1 MSGITKT
8 LLAIGLLLVTVLGG
22 FIYKLHRAQQAPDIQ
37 AILYPTPKQLPEFSL
52 VSHTGDSFTNDQL
65 LGQWSIMFFG
75 YTFCPDI
82 CPTTMATLSGILKD
96 VPVDV
101 AAKVQVVFVS
111 VDPERDTIERL
122 SQYVPFYH
130 PDFIGTTGTDEQ
142 LKIISMA
149 VGAVYLKMP
158 MGDSYQMQ
166 HTGRIFII
174 DPMGRRFGIF
184 AGSNDVPGTLDG
196 RQIKQDL
203 ISIVRK
209 Y

>member
-8 LLAIGLLLVTVLGG
+8 LFAIGLLLITVIGG
-22 FIYKLHRAQQAPDIQ
+22 FVYKLHRAQAEPEI
-37 AILYPTPKQLPEFSL
+37 AALLYPTPKLLPEFNL
-52 VSHTGDSFTNDQL
+52 VNHKGESFNHDQL
-65 LGQWSIMFFG
+65 LGQWSILFFG

-82 CPTTMATLSGILKD
+82 CPTTMATLSRIMKD
-96 VPVDV
+96 VPADV

-111 VDPERDTIERL
+111 VDPERDTPERL
-122 SQYVPFYH
+122 SNYVPFYN

-184 AGSNDVPGTLDG
+184 ADDNNVPGTLNAQ
-196 RQIKQDL
+196 QIKQDL
-203 ISIVRK
+203 ISIVRR

>member
-22 FIYKLHRAQQAPDIQ
+22 FVYKLHRAQATPEIQ
-37 AILYPTPKQLPEFSL
+37 ALLYPSPKLLPEFEL
-52 VSHTGDSFTNDQL
+52 VDHKNERFSRDQL
-65 LGQWSIMFFG
+65 LGQWSVVFFG

-82 CPTTMATLSGILKD
+82 CPTTMATLSSIMKD
-96 VPVDV
+96 IPKDI
-101 AAKVQVVFVS
+101 ASKVQVVFVS
-111 VDPERDTIERL
+111 VDPERDTPERL
-122 SQYVPFYH
+122 GQYVPFYH
-130 PDFIGTTGTDEQ
+130 PDFIGTTGSDEQ
-142 LKIISMA
+142 LKLISMA

-184 AGSNDVPGTLDG
+184 ADNNDVPGTLDAA
-196 RQIKQDL
+196 QIKQDL
-203 ISIVRK
+203 ISIIRR

>member
-1 MSGITKT
+1 MTGITKT
-8 LLAIGLLLVTVLGG
+8 LIAIGLLLLAVIGG
-22 FIYKLHRAQQAPDIQ
+22 FVYKLHRAQAEPEIQ
-37 AILYPTPKQLPEFSL
+37 ALLYPTPKQLPEFSL
-52 VSHTGDSFTNDQL
+52 VDHKGEKFSRDQL
-65 LGQWSIMFFG
+65 LGQWSIIFFG

-82 CPTTMATLSGILKD
+82 CPTTMATLSSISKD
-96 VPVDV
+96 LPDDV
-101 AAKVQVVFVS
+101 ANKVQVVFVS
-111 VDPERDTIERL
+111 VDPERDTVERL
-122 SQYVPFYH
+122 ANYVPFYN
-130 PDFIGTTGTDEQ
+130 PDFIGTTGSDVQ

-184 AGSNDVPGTLDG
+184 ADNNTAPGTLDAN
-196 RQIKQDL
+196 QIKQDL
-203 ISIVRK
+203 IAIVRR